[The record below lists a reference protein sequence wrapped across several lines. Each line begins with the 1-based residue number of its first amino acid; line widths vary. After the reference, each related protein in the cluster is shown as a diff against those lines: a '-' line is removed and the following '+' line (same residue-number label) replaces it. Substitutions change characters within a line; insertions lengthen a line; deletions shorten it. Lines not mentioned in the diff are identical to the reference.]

1 MVGWSGTA
9 RRGAGGRICWEG
21 MQRLWCVV
29 GLVAAA
35 GLAGGATKRE
45 VAITIDDLPVA
56 QSGPRGCE
64 FGSLQMQTLRLITAF
79 LHLKVPVTAF
89 LVAGECPELTPEQE
103 RTVLKL
109 WQDAGTEL
117 GNHTFSHADLN
128 TMDPAK
134 FEQDILQG
142 DEALRRLTGGRTPR
156 YFRYP
161 MLHLGTTAETK
172 ARIARF
178 LTAHGY
184 TNAPVTFDN
193 SDWMFSEVYTD
204 AITHGKMEA
213 SQHAKQDYLPYL
225 ESVVEFFEQR
235 TTEVVG
241 RDISQVLLLHANR
254 LNADM
259 IGDVLAMLK
268 KRGYRFISLD
278 EALKDAAYQQ
288 PENYVGPGG
297 FSWIHRWS
305 MTKGMPNK
313 GEPKEPTWLQKEY
326 ERIRKGE

>member
-9 RRGAGGRICWEG
+9 RRGAGGRICWDG

-56 QSGPRGCE
+56 QSGVRGCE

-89 LVAGECPELTPEQE
+89 VVAGACPELTPEQE

-109 WQDAGTEL
+109 WQDGSAEL
-117 GNHTFSHADLN
+117 GNEAAADADLN
-128 TMDPAK
+128 SEDPAK
-134 FEQDILQG
+134 LEQDILKA
-142 DEALRRLTGGRTPR
+142 DEALRKLPHGRTPR

-161 MLHLGTTAETK
+161 LLHLGQTAETK
-172 ARIARF
+172 ERMARF

-184 TNAPVTFDN
+184 TDAPVTFES
-193 SDWMFSEVYTD
+193 SDWMFSEVYSD
-204 AITHGKMEA
+204 AISHGKMETM
-213 SQHAKQDYLPYL
+213 QHVRQDYLPYMEL
-225 ESVVEFFEQR
+225 MIEFFEQR
-235 TTEVVG
+235 TNEVVG
-241 RDISQVLLLHANR
+241 HEIPQILRLHANR
-254 LNADM
+254 LNAEM
-259 IGDVLAMLK
+259 VGDVLAMLK
-268 KRGYRFISLD
+268 RRGYRFISLD
-278 EALKDAAYQQ
+278 EALNDPAYQQ
-288 PENYVGPGG
+288 PENYAGLGG
-297 FSWIHRWS
+297 FSWIHRWAI
-305 MTKGMPNK
+305 TKATPNK
-313 GEPKEPTWLQKEY
+313 DEPKEPTWLAQQY